1 MGPAIQSSKD
11 AYDLMLPNW
20 TDIEYT
26 ESFYIILLNRSNKVL
41 GVCKISIGGLAGTV
55 TDPKKIFQ
63 TALKANAASVILC
76 HNHPSG
82 NTKPSKSDIEIT
94 KKCVEAGNFLDLKV
108 LDHVIVTRDGY
119 FSFADEGML
128 NDLKL

>member
-1 MGPAIQSSKD
+1 M
-11 AYDLMLPNW
+11 
-20 TDIEYT
+20 
-26 ESFYIILLNRSNKVL
+26 SNKVL

-82 NTKPSKSDIEIT
+82 NLKPSKSDIEIT

-128 NDLKL
+128 